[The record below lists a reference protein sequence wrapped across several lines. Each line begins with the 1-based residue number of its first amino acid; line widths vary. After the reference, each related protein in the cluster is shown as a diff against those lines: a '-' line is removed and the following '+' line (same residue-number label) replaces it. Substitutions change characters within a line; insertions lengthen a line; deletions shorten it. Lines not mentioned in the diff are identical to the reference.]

1 MLSREPFN
9 EVPRVKGVLVLEG
22 AADVILFDD
31 CGAIRAR
38 HRLGAHSPHGR
49 IWVSSSAPALAYD
62 CGEKCACDLFRGEAS
77 KTRILPPGRQ
87 RKTTLPQLRT
97 FKA

>member
-38 HRLGAHSPHGR
+38 HRLGAHSPQGR
-49 IWVSSSAPALAYD
+49 IWVSSSPPAFGIRLWREV
-62 CGEKCACDLFRGEAS
+62 GV
-77 KTRILPPGRQ
+77 
-87 RKTTLPQLRT
+87 
-97 FKA
+97 